1 MLTLACDQFIVTD
14 SGKENL
20 YVLEGY
26 PWFNESG
33 RSAMIGLPGLT
44 LATRRHDDAKQI
56 LKTYSQRM
64 VNGVL
69 PNQLFESDGGPTETR
84 LEYGAADVTLWWAWA
99 LYHYTRVARDHDF
112 VREQLPLMLEA
123 AKHYINGTAAGIK
136 IDPNDGLLRC
146 ARAQHEFTWMDTA
159 VAGIPITPR
168 SGKAVEMSALWYNF
182 LHTIISLASTV
193 SLQDPYIRDLEQL
206 AGLCKTSMQ
215 KFWNPD
221 ALCLYD
227 VIERGN
233 SHSQAPDASI
243 RPNQIFA
250 ISLPYRAF
258 SSQQEKSIL
267 LVIESS
273 LLTPQGLR
281 TLRSERPWISG
292 NLRLR
297 FQPSGSISSRFVI
310 SQRHCLARGFLALTA
325 TRSSMF
331 SACCPILPVRIGL
344 VLQPLL
350 SHLNEEGFLGS
361 IVEIF
366 DGSRPHLARGC
377 GAHSLAVAETM
388 RWLNW
393 QSRR

>member
-1 MLTLACDQFIVTD
+1 
-14 SGKENL
+14 
-20 YVLEGY
+20 
-26 PWFNESG
+26 
-33 RSAMIGLPGLT
+33 
-44 LATRRHDDAKQI
+44 
-56 LKTYSQRM
+56 
-64 VNGVL
+64 
-69 PNQLFESDGGPTETR
+69 
-84 LEYGAADVTLWWAWA
+84 
-99 LYHYTRVARDHDF
+99 
-112 VREQLPLMLEA
+112 
-123 AKHYINGTAAGIK
+123 
-136 IDPNDGLLRC
+136 
-146 ARAQHEFTWMDTA
+146 MDTA

-193 SLQDPYIRDLEQL
+193 SLKDPYIKDLEHL

-250 ISLPYRAF
+250 VSLPYRAF
-258 SSQQEKSIL
+258 TSQQEKSIL

-281 TLRSERPWISG
+281 TLDPNDPGYQGTYGCGFSHADQYHRDLSYHNGTAWPWLLG
-292 NLRLR
+292 AY
-297 FQPSGSISSRFVI
+297 
-310 SQRHCLARGFLALTA
+310 CDALVNV
-325 TRSSMF
+325 F
-331 SACCPILPVRIGL
+331 GLLPDTTSRIGL

-366 DGSRPHLARGC
+366 DGSGPHLARGC
-377 GAHSLAVAETM
+377 GAHALAVAEAM